1 MDITERARTMARLL
15 VNLVRIGDLSEVSR
29 IVRALAE
36 PTGAQRV
43 RLRQMLT
50 ELLSA
55 STAMVLRQTG
65 GIGQE
70 AAIVVDLRRVD
81 GSTVDIDELCPE
93 VRAVVRAFLAEV
105 NEHSED
111 TAVQLALALQGD
123 PDGLVDGILLVLLW
137 TASAMTWCE
146 EHDEPAPRWLSST
159 AA

>member
-15 VNLVRIGDLSEVSR
+15 VNLVRIGDLGEVSR
-29 IVRALAE
+29 IVRGLAE

-55 STAMVLRQTG
+55 ATAMVLRQAG
-65 GIGQE
+65 GIGPE

-81 GSTVDIDELCPE
+81 GSTVDIDELRPE

-111 TAVQLALALQGD
+111 TVVQLALALQGE

-137 TASAMTWCE
+137 TVSAMTWCE
-146 EHDEPAPRWLSST
+146 EHDEPAPRWLSTT

>member
-15 VNLVRIGDLSEVSR
+15 VNLVRIGDLGEVSR

-55 STAMVLRQTG
+55 ATAMVLRQTA
-65 GIGQE
+65 GIGPE

-81 GSTVDIDELCPE
+81 GSTVDIDELSPE

-111 TAVQLALALQGD
+111 TTVQLALALQGE

-137 TASAMTWCE
+137 TVSAMTWCE
-146 EHDEPAPRWLSST
+146 QHDEPAPRWLSTT

>member
-15 VNLVRIGDLSEVSR
+15 VNLVRIGDLDQVTR
-29 IVRALAE
+29 IVRGLAE
-36 PTGAQRV
+36 PSGSQRV
-43 RLRQMLT
+43 RLREMLT

-55 STAMVLRQTG
+55 STSMVLRQTG
-65 GIGQE
+65 GIGPDS
-70 AAIVVDLRRVD
+70 AIVVDLRRVD
-81 GSTVDIDELCPE
+81 GSTVDIDELRPE

-111 TAVQLALALQGD
+111 TEVQLDLALQGD
-123 PDGLVDGILLVLLW
+123 ADGLVDGIILVLLW

-146 EHDEPAPRWLSST
+146 EHDEPAPGWLGMT